1 MVVKD
6 GSARAKRHVG
16 MHVNEPRQE
25 RRLRAKLKLLRKM
38 SGAVCEF
45 CLRPN
50 CCDSVTL
57 DDHIGVFQ
65 GAICHTIVHATGLN
79 QYWCHGCSHLCSLF
93 VCSPSPAAGHARA
106 RHYTVSGSSLTV
118 LPSLADSI
126 IASVTCTTRRPSR
139 PVAAGARSSR
149 VGGGETLSSSIKIAR
164 GGRGE
169 NSALCTLS
177 PPTSPA
183 PPRPSPTAAP

>member
-6 GSARAKRHVG
+6 RIARAKGHVG
-16 MHVNEPRQE
+16 MHVDQPRQD
-25 RRLRAKLKLLRKM
+25 RRLRAKIKLLRKTF
-38 SGAVCEF
+38 GAAREL
-45 CLRPN
+45 CLQPN
-50 CCDSVTL
+50 RCDSVTI

-79 QYWCHGCSHLCSLF
+79 QNWCHRCSHLCSLF
-93 VCSPSPAAGHARA
+93 VCSPSPAAGHAKA

-149 VGGGETLSSSIKIAR
+149 MAWWKSLSSSMKLAR
-164 GGRGE
+164 GVRG
-169 NSALCTLS
+169 
-177 PPTSPA
+177 
-183 PPRPSPTAAP
+183 